1 MIDFLEVTERIR
13 TILHSILQK
22 EKIYDRDI
30 AHALKLDPQ
39 YYAVIK
45 KRKKIPY
52 ESIALF
58 CQHYKVSIN
67 WILFSQKPKLLGKDN
82 FML

>member
-1 MIDFLEVTERIR
+1 MIDFLEVSERIR
-13 TILHSILQK
+13 TILRSTLKK

-52 ESIALF
+52 EAIALF
-58 CQHYKVSIN
+58 CQYHKVSMN
-67 WILFSQKPKLLGKDN
+67 WILFSQPPKLFEKTA
-82 FML
+82 

>member
-1 MIDFLEVTERIR
+1 MIDFLEVSERIR
-13 TILHSILQK
+13 IILRSQLKK

-45 KRKKIPY
+45 KRKRIPY
-52 ESIALF
+52 EAIALF
-58 CQHYKVSIN
+58 CHSHNVSIN
-67 WILFSQKPKLLGKDN
+67 WVLFNQTPKVI
-82 FML
+82 